1 MKDSQIVIVPNNEGR
16 VCDAVVRAL
25 EKWTRETRT
34 DLRHPDKEGGSPPV
48 DLRLRLGAQDY
59 AIEHTRIESFGNQI
73 GTVTVANRIVR
84 HVRKNIP
91 DLSPG
96 PAYYELQF
104 RIDVSLPGGR
114 NRRTRALNS
123 LVQWVRTSERVLRD
137 RNPVPVPPVRNPH
150 LASDWI
156 RGTPDGFDCEF
167 QLLHWPVARLI
178 PQEPGALAFRFIPQ
192 DDPDGP
198 RLDSLRQTFSRKYPK
213 LQACKEE
220 GARTVLVLESGDPA
234 LVHFEFRGGLLPS
247 LLAGSENPPD
257 EIFLVETHADHRWRT
272 WLLKRDDGHW
282 PDTGMPELGPCYY
295 DPEPSGLPGIPEWL
309 ENIPQWEREALQL
322 DLMYTPFVRGWA
334 PATYEKN
341 ELDDMAAEL
350 NAACP

>member
-1 MKDSQIVIVPNNEGR
+1 MRDLQIVIVPNNEGR

-25 EKWTRETRT
+25 EKWTRETRS
-34 DLRHPDKEGGSPPV
+34 DVRHPDKEGGSPPV

-84 HVRKNIP
+84 YVRKHIP
-91 DLSPG
+91 DPFPS

-104 RIDVSLPGGR
+104 RTDVSLPGGR
-114 NRRTRALNS
+114 DRRARALNS
-123 LVQWVRTSERVLRD
+123 LVQWVLASERCLRN

-150 LASDWI
+150 LANDRI

-192 DDPDGP
+192 NDPDGP
-198 RLDSLRQTFSRKYPK
+198 RLDSLRQTFSRKCPK

-234 LVHFEFRGGLLPS
+234 LVHFEFRGDLLPS
-247 LLAGSENPPD
+247 LLVGCANPPD
-257 EIFLVETHADHRWRT
+257 EIFLVETHTDDRWQTR
-272 WLLKRDDGHW
+272 LLKRDDVHW

-295 DPEPSGLPGIPEWL
+295 DPEPSDLPGIPEWL
-309 ENIPQWEREALQL
+309 DSIPQWEREALQL
-322 DLMYTPFVRGWA
+322 DRMYTPYPRGWA

-341 ELDDMAAEL
+341 ELDDLAPGL
-350 NAACP
+350 HTPSP

>member
-25 EKWTRETRT
+25 EKWTRETRM
-34 DLRHPDKEGGSPPV
+34 DLRHPDKEGGGPPV

-123 LVQWVRTSERVLRD
+123 LVQWVRTSERVQRD

-156 RGTPDGFDCEF
+156 RGTPDRFDCEF

-198 RLDSLRQTFSRKYPK
+198 PPGQPATDV
-213 LQACKEE
+213 LQ
-220 GARTVLVLESGDPA
+220 
-234 LVHFEFRGGLLPS
+234 
-247 LLAGSENPPD
+247 
-257 EIFLVETHADHRWRT
+257 EISQA
-272 WLLKRDDGHW
+272 
-282 PDTGMPELGPCYY
+282 
-295 DPEPSGLPGIPEWL
+295 SGLQGGRGTNGPGAGKRRSGSRAFRV
-309 ENIPQWEREALQL
+309 Q
-322 DLMYTPFVRGWA
+322 GW
-334 PATYEKN
+334 PAT
-341 ELDDMAAEL
+341 LAPGRL
-350 NAACP
+350 